1 MSKRIAAVA
10 VLPARLG
17 PKDAF
22 ELALSDPRLVVSD
35 QSALWLSHLLLKLG
49 RFLESGRSVYDI
61 EVTTRIDVAA
71 WVDAPLSDGSR
82 PSLATRHNRRSAAS
96 AGFRILR
103 DLGLVD
109 HDPTVDVDLPL
120 RSRGRNTRPL
130 TDDELAAGRAAS
142 VGTLSA
148 TRLPA
153 VWALAEATATTH
165 EIPRV
170 LPCHVDL
177 DGGTVVLCGSAKTE
191 PRMATLTDW
200 GRQVLA
206 RRLDLVGPTDRSLTY
221 EGKGSAASMQASSS
235 MAIARILNE
244 AGLRGDGSVKP
255 ESVRAWA
262 GHRIWVETG
271 RIESAAVALGC
282 RSLDTTA
289 RIVGYQW
296 AELA

>member
-200 GRQVLA
+200 GISVLA

-262 GHRIWVETG
+262 GHRIWVVTG

>member
-1 MSKRIAAVA
+1 
-10 VLPARLG
+10 
-17 PKDAF
+17 
-22 ELALSDPRLVVSD
+22 
-35 QSALWLSHLLLKLG
+35 
-49 RFLESGRSVYDI
+49 
-61 EVTTRIDVAA
+61 VAA

-109 HDPTVDVDLPL
+109 HDPTVDVGLPL

-130 TDDELAAGRAAS
+130 TDDEVAAGRAAS

-177 DGGTVVLCGSAKTE
+177 DGGTVVLGGSAKTE
-191 PRMATLTDW
+191 PRTATVTDW
-200 GRQVLA
+200 GISVLA

-221 EGKGSAASMQASSS
+221 QGKGSAASMQASSS

-244 AGLRGDGSVKP
+244 AGLRGERSVKP

-271 RIESAAVALGC
+271 RIESAATALGC